1 MTELEQQRMQEM
13 IRRLNEASEA
23 YYGGRDEIMSNF
35 EWDALFD
42 ELTRLEAET
51 GVVLPDSPTQKVNAA
66 AEDNIAGE
74 KEAHEFPALSLAKT
88 KKVEELQEWAGDRPV
103 WLSWKLD

>member
-1 MTELEQQRMQEM
+1 MTELERQRMQEM

-42 ELTRLEAET
+42 EHA
-51 GVVLPDSPTQKVNAA
+51 
-66 AEDNIAGE
+66 
-74 KEAHEFPALSLAKT
+74 KEAGLHIHVVHVLEVVEGRHWYRIEALRFHT
-88 KKVEELQEWAGDRPV
+88 ERERERERRV
-103 WLSWKLD
+103 